1 MAVLK
6 NDDVNTPQK
15 TALTL
20 IALIILN
27 LFVYFLL
34 NALETEEVLYED
46 MIKKLDHETA
56 IEQIKNFQRTGF
68 ILTQYFF
75 YSLWLLFKLAGITA
89 IVILGLY
96 AYNIKVTFAEA
107 FKVLLLPAF
116 IFLIPDV
123 LQIAWFNMVQT
134 NYQMS
139 DLKNFPRFSLFE
151 LLMVLHVILP
161 EDFLS
166 LVKELLRPFTIF
178 NLLFC
183 WFVARRLADIKPDDT
198 SVFRAVFISYFTGLT
213 ILNLVLYGIVTFATS
228 FVP

>member
-1 MAVLK
+1 M
-6 NDDVNTPQK
+6 
-15 TALTL
+15 
-20 IALIILN
+20 
-27 LFVYFLL
+27 
-34 NALETEEVLYED
+34 
-46 MIKKLDHETA
+46 
-56 IEQIKNFQRTGF
+56 
-68 ILTQYFF
+68 
-75 YSLWLLFKLAGITA
+75 
-89 IVILGLY
+89 GLY

>member
-1 MAVLK
+1 
-6 NDDVNTPQK
+6 
-15 TALTL
+15 
-20 IALIILN
+20 
-27 LFVYFLL
+27 
-34 NALETEEVLYED
+34 
-46 MIKKLDHETA
+46 
-56 IEQIKNFQRTGF
+56 
-68 ILTQYFF
+68 
-75 YSLWLLFKLAGITA
+75 
-89 IVILGLY
+89 LGLY